1 MVRWERGLE
10 AVRDGRPQPR
20 IPTITVVRS
29 VVVMFLSRLGSLN
42 ALEQSGSSAFWR
54 RWLGGRMPSAD
65 TVGRVCAKIEPDDVR
80 AVQRRGY
87 SRLQRM
93 KALPPLAGGLRAA
106 VLDGHESHASY
117 LRTCDGCLQR
127 TIKVGEGKR
136 TQYYHRQ
143 VTLMLLTGRFPL
155 PLDAEPIRRGED
167 EMAAALRLLDRVLV
181 SYPRAFDLVIGDAYY
196 ADSRFFNYV
205 IRRGKDAMA
214 VLKDERRDLWED
226 AHSLFEPEPSAVLW
240 RGRTRCHCWDIAGF
254 TTWTQVTKPVRVV
267 RSVERRVV
275 RRQLD
280 DEDEEITSEWVWVT
294 TLPPARASLRTIVT
308 FGHWRWAIEN
318 QGFNE
323 LTNRWHADHV
333 YKHDPTAILVF
344 YLLALLCLTV
354 FLAFYHRNLKP
365 VMRERYT
372 MQHIARLIAAEL
384 LSCCSRSPPI
394 PPR

>member
-1 MVRWERGLE
+1 
-10 AVRDGRPQPR
+10 
-20 IPTITVVRS
+20 
-29 VVVMFLSRLGSLN
+29 MFLSRLGSLN
-42 ALEQSGSSAFWR
+42 ALEQSSCSGFWR
-54 RWLGGRMPSAD
+54 SWLGGRMASAD
-65 TVGRVCAKIEPDDVR
+65 TVGRVCAEVEPDDVR
-80 AVQRRGY
+80 AVQRRVY

-127 TIKVGEGKR
+127 MIKIGKGER

-143 VTLMLLTGRFPL
+143 VTLMLLTGTFPL
-155 PLDAEPIRRGED
+155 PLDAEPIRPGED
-167 EMAAALRLLDRVLV
+167 EMTAALRLLGRVLA

-226 AHSLFEPEPSAVLW
+226 ARSLFELESPIVFRRR
-240 RGRTRCHCWDIAGF
+240 RGRVRCQCWDIDGF
-254 TTWTQVTKPVRVV
+254 TTWIQVTKPVRVV

-275 RRQLD
+275 RRQLSD
-280 DEDEEITSEWVWVT
+280 KDEEETSEWVWAT
-294 TLPPARASLRTIVT
+294 TLSPARASAQVVVE
-308 FGHWRWAIEN
+308 FGHWRWAVEN

-365 VMRERYT
+365 VVRERYS
-372 MQHIARLIAAEL
+372 MQHIARLIVAEL
-384 LSCCSRSPPI
+384 LSFCSRSPPI
-394 PPR
+394 ASC